1 MHDLEADDPAT
12 GPVRPAGPIALG
24 VAGAGGSGLT
34 ATYQRVDI
42 GFSKV
47 VSLRTTVKPHVYSLE
62 SLWLGLEILNILGA
76 NNVAGYSYLQDVNG
90 RTYGVPSYLSQRVVN
105 ARLIARF

>member
-1 MHDLEADDPAT
+1 MRGYVNLVFGT
-12 GPVRPAGPIALG
+12 GLPFSPP
-24 VAGAGGSGLT
+24 GLPQYRGDQAIT
-34 ATYQRVDI
+34 RAYQRVDI

-47 VSLRTTVKPHVYSLE
+47 VSLRNTPKPHPYSLE

-90 RTYGVPSYLSQRVVN
+90 TTYAVPSYLSQRVLNVR
-105 ARLIARF
+105 AIARF